1 MLFGTGEARSTED
14 IEERMSA
21 PDLELLEFAWPY
33 LVESREDRMAV
44 ALNRGLGGK

>member
-1 MLFGTGEARSTED
+1 MLFGGGEARDTED

-33 LVESREDRMAV
+33 LIEDKYDRMAIAV
-44 ALNRGLGGK
+44 SRGLGGK